1 MVEAAA
7 DLKWDQILRFI
18 ESDPAR
24 FINSIKNILLETSPL
39 LKVTPPPIEPHLVIH
54 SNGMLKLNREVNELN
69 VY

>member
-24 FINSIKNILLETSPL
+24 FINSIKNLLLETSPL
-39 LKVTPPPIEPHLVIH
+39 LKITAPPVEPLLVIY
-54 SNGMLKLNREVNELN
+54 SNGMLKLNREVDELN
-69 VY
+69 VC